1 MEPTRNAWVPLAA
14 WLGARGAT
22 VVLVA
27 PERSA
32 DLRDYYAKH
41 TKTDRL
47 DSRMLARLPLLHPQD
62 LEPLHGLDPAGTFK
76 RTVRRRWSLVERR
89 HACCQRLDALVEML
103 GPLLRRRAGCHQRE
117 VAEAQGRAIVAERYR
132 ISDEVRQARRTT
144 SKAKKLKGWTSR
156 RSQKSTGAAPASGPP
171 TSRKSTRAKKQI
183 YPGKESRLN
192 P

>member
-103 GPLLRRRAGCHQRE
+103 GPSYADVLGATS
-117 VAEAQGRAIVAERYR
+117 GR
-132 ISDEVRQARRTT
+132 
-144 SKAKKLKGWTSR
+144 
-156 RSQKSTGAAPASGPP
+156 
-171 TSRKSTRAKKQI
+171 SRKHKAGPSSLSATASPTKSAKHGGLPAK
-183 YPGKESRLN
+183 PRS
-192 P
+192 